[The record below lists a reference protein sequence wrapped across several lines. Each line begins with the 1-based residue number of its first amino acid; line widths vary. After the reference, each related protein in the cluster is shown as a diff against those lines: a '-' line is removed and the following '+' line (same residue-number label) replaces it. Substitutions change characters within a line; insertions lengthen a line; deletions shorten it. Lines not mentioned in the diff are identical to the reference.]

1 MVDATYT
8 VEVTG
13 HREVSGHT
21 TYVIEGTANGA
32 PWRAE
37 RRLSEMRALHDRVVE
52 ALGPARYDTFFAD
65 ASFAPRG
72 GLPGTTAK
80 LNRWCKRLFESLRYV
95 PDGQLAF
102 ALDCLGAPR
111 PADIPR
117 LVPLRPRARFA
128 TSERAPSP
136 IGAAAAVVAVAVVV
150 VVVDASIFSLAT
162 RQRKEHAPHARA
174 DAVAD
179 AAGPLSRALSSV
191 VGFALH
197 LTGAFLSFVVVTG
210 ELFQLNRRVDADIA
224 AFMEE
229 SWNLE
234 TTETDKKTKGIA
246 EALFAAVFSGLI
258 HALFESILKVMML
271 PFVAIGSLCVHVVEL
286 LLKFIPLFAA
296 SLAMPFVLPPHVAA
310 HLCAFFKGLGAVFYA
325 GLLLGVLWLMAR
337 GPRRPAPPDSGGSPA
352 LTRRRP

>member
-13 HREVSGHT
+13 HREVGGHT
-21 TYVIEGTANGA
+21 TYMIEGTANGA

-72 GLPGTTAK
+72 GLPGTTGK

-95 PDGQLAF
+95 PDGQLEF
-102 ALDCLGAPR
+102 ALVWLGAPR

-128 TSERAPSP
+128 ASDHAPSP
-136 IGAAAAVVAVAVVV
+136 ISVAAAVVAVAAVV
-150 VVVDASIFSLAT
+150 FLAT
-162 RQRKEHAPHARA
+162 LQPKERAPLAPP
-174 DAVAD
+174 
-179 AAGPLSRALSSV
+179 GKLSRALSSV

-197 LTGAFLSFVVVTG
+197 LTGAFLSFIVVTG
-210 ELFQLNRRVDADIA
+210 ELFELNRRVDADIV
-224 AFMEE
+224 AFMD
-229 SWNLE
+229 SSLNLE
-234 TTETDKKTKGIA
+234 TTETDKKKKGIA
-246 EALFAAVFSGLI
+246 EAVFSAIFSGLI
-258 HALFESILKVMML
+258 QAVIEGIFKMAML
-271 PFVAIGSLCVHVVEL
+271 PFVAIGSLCLHVVEL

-296 SLAMPFVLPPHVAA
+296 SLAMPFVLPPYVVA
-310 HLCAFFKGLGAVFYA
+310 HLFTLFKGIGAVFYA
-325 GLLLGVLWLMAR
+325 GLLLAVLWLMAR
-337 GPRRPAPPDSGGSPA
+337 GPRRP
-352 LTRRRP
+352 

>member
-13 HREVSGHT
+13 HREVGGHT
-21 TYVIEGTANGA
+21 TYMIEGTANGA

-128 TSERAPSP
+128 ASDHAPSP
-136 IGAAAAVVAVAVVV
+136 ISVAAAVVAVAAVV
-150 VVVDASIFSLAT
+150 FLAT
-162 RQRKEHAPHARA
+162 LQPKERAPLAPP
-174 DAVAD
+174 
-179 AAGPLSRALSSV
+179 GKLSRALSSV

-197 LTGAFLSFVVVTG
+197 LTGAFLSFIVVTG
-210 ELFQLNRRVDADIA
+210 ELFELNRRVDADIV
-224 AFMEE
+224 AFMD
-229 SWNLE
+229 SSLNLE
-234 TTETDKKTKGIA
+234 TTETDKKKKGIA
-246 EALFAAVFSGLI
+246 EAVFSAIFSGLI
-258 HALFESILKVMML
+258 QAVIEGIFKMAML
-271 PFVAIGSLCVHVVEL
+271 PFVAIGSLCLHVVEL

-296 SLAMPFVLPPHVAA
+296 SLAMPFVLPPYVVA
-310 HLCAFFKGLGAVFYA
+310 HLFTLFKGIGAVFYA
-325 GLLLGVLWLMAR
+325 GLLLAVLWLMAR
-337 GPRRPAPPDSGGSPA
+337 GPRRP
-352 LTRRRP
+352 